1 MKLLF
6 TTNYLSPYRVDFFNE
21 LGKHHDLTVWASKNV
36 TENRDDKWFNNRYQN
51 FEVQYVDGG
60 LGHKLRLVKTIS
72 SYDLAIIGVYTE
84 KTATLALLYSKLK
97 KLPVA
102 LEIDGGIKSSG
113 KGLKELV
120 KKFLLSIPTWYISP
134 GAFADEYLKFYG
146 AKQEEIYRYPFT
158 SSFSSELLD
167 KPPSFEEKAEL
178 QKELGMKEEKIVIG
192 VGQFI
197 HRKGNDVLMKAAHI
211 LNDPSIGFYIIGG
224 EPTEEYLALKEKLG
238 LDNLHFVDFKIKS
251 ELAKWYKSADLFVL
265 PTREDI
271 WGLVVNEAMQF
282 GLPVVTTDRCVA
294 GLELVKDNENGF
306 IVPVDDSSS
315 LADKMHVILNNNEL
329 RSKMAEESLRKISG
343 HTIENMVICHL
354 DIIAKIVFK
363 KCCSSKIYRL
373 LHK

>member
-1 MKLLF
+1 MIPKILF
-6 TTNYLSPYRVDFFNE
+6 STNYFSPYRVDFFNE
-21 LGKHHDLTVWASKNV
+21 LGKRCDLTVWTSRKVNKL
-36 TENRDDKWFNNRYQN
+36 RDDKWFNNNYQN
-51 FEVQYVDGG
+51 FQVQYVDGG

-84 KTATLALLYSKLK
+84 KTAALALLYSKLK

-113 KGLKELV
+113 KGAKELL
-120 KKFLLSIPTWYISP
+120 KKLLISIPRWYFSP
-134 GAFADEYLKFYG
+134 SVSADEYLKFYG
-146 AKQEEIYRYPFT
+146 AKQEEIYRYSFT
-158 SSFSSELLD
+158 SSFASEFLE
-167 KPPSFEEKAEL
+167 KPPSLAEKTKL
-178 QKELGMKEEKIVIG
+178 QKELGMKEEKIVIS

-211 LNDPSIGFYIIGG
+211 LNDQSIGFYIIGG
-224 EPTEEYLALKEKLG
+224 KPTEEYLVLKEKLG
-238 LDNLHFVDFKIKS
+238 LDNLHFVDFKVKS
-251 ELAKWYKSADLFVL
+251 ELAKWYKAADIFVL

-271 WGLVVNEAMQF
+271 WGLVINEAMQF

-315 LADKMHVILNNNEL
+315 LADKMHIVLSNNEL

-343 HTIENMVICHL
+343 HTKENMVNCHL
-354 DIIAKIVFK
+354 DTIAKILFK
-363 KCCSSKIYRL
+363 KGD
-373 LHK
+373 

>member
-1 MKLLF
+1 MKILY
-6 TTNYLSPYRVDFFNE
+6 TTNFLSPYRVDFFNE

-36 TENRDDKWFNNRYQN
+36 TENRDDKWFNNSYQN
-51 FEVQYVDGG
+51 FEVICVDGR
-60 LGHKLRLVKTIS
+60 LNHKSKLVKTIA

-84 KTATLALLYSKLK
+84 KTAMLAMLYSKFK
-97 KLPVA
+97 NIPIA

-113 KGLKELV
+113 KGAKEKL
-120 KKFLLSIPTWYISP
+120 KKFLLSIPKWYFSP
-134 GAFADEYLKFYG
+134 STSADDYLKFYG

-158 SSFSSELLD
+158 SSFASEFLE
-167 KPPSFEEKAEL
+167 KPPSLAEKSEL
-178 QKELGMKEEKIVIG
+178 RKELGMTEKKIVVS

-197 HRKGNDVLMKAAHI
+197 YRKGNDVLMKAAHI

-224 EPTEEYLALKEKLG
+224 KPTEEYLVLKEKLG
-238 LDNLHFVDFKIKS
+238 LDNLHFIDFKVKS
-251 ELAKWYKSADLFVL
+251 ELAKWYKAADIFVL

-271 WGLVVNEAMQF
+271 WGLVINEAMQF

>member
-36 TENRDDKWFNNRYQN
+36 TENRDDKWFNNSYQN
-51 FEVQYVDGG
+51 FEVICVDGR
-60 LGHKLRLVKTIS
+60 LNHKSKLVKTIA

-84 KTATLALLYSKLK
+84 KTAMLAMLYSKFK
-97 KLPVA
+97 NIPIA
-102 LEIDGGIKSSG
+102 LEVDGGIKGSG

-120 KKFLLSIPTWYISP
+120 KKFLLSIPTWYLSP

-158 SSFSSELLD
+158 SSFASELLD
-167 KPPSFEEKAEL
+167 KPPSFEEKSEL
-178 QKELGMKEEKIVIG
+178 RNELEMPEEKIVIS

-251 ELAKWYKSADLFVL
+251 ELAKWYKAADLFVL

-282 GLPVVTTDRCVA
+282 GLPVITTDRCVA

-306 IVPVDDSSS
+306 VVSTDNPKAI
-315 LADKMHVILNNNEL
+315 ADKIPLVFNDSATHK
-329 RSKMAEESLRKISG
+329 KMSQASIEKISG
-343 HTIENMVICHL
+343 HTIEEMVNCHVRIL
-354 DIIAKIVFK
+354 DKIIK
-363 KCCSSKIYRL
+363 
-373 LHK
+373 